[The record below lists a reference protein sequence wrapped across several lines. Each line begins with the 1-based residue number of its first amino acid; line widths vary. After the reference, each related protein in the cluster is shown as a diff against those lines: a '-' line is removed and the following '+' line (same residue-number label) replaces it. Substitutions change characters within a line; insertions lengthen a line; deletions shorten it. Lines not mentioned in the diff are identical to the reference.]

1 MQESPSHHPDHHSS
15 SSSSSSDS
23 SPVHSL
29 GLDAPDQAHS
39 GSSTRDVSP
48 RLRYPPRRAPRRS
61 EAYRRWCAAP
71 LSTLYPPPPTIIRP
85 SRKRCRSP
93 VDSVSLSMPVTG
105 SLAPTRADHLPP
117 RKRFRDSYSSE
128 ASLEED
134 AEVGLTGTGVDM
146 ELEEIEADP
155 PSAGDTTEAGID
167 PMTAPDG
174 IVKESGRDTPVDLS
188 DVFARLENL
197 KVRAMLD
204 IERDRVSSLRLHMSF
219 SQEEFRQIRRDRGR
233 YSRETY
239 GG

>member
-1 MQESPSHHPDHHSS
+1 MHSS

-48 RLRYPPRRAPRRS
+48 RLRYPPRRAPRRRDSS
-61 EAYRRWCAAP
+61 ERPMHSSPHSAG
-71 LSTLYPPPPTIIRP
+71 P